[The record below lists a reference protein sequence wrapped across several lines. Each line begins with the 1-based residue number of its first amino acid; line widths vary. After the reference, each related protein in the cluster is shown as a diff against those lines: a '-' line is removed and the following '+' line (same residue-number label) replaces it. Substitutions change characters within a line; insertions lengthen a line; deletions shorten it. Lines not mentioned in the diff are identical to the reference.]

1 MSNRRSGAFGIQ
13 DRLSWTWRVLATRLT
28 AVLLLAVM
36 HGIAPA
42 QTEDLTGAVRIAQT
56 PPVPNP
62 RTGTIDATFTVTNT
76 SPHTLLGPLALV
88 LESASPASVALYN
101 SRGRTQDDA
110 DFVALPLPF
119 GTLAP
124 GASVSVPVQL
134 LTYGQPVRNTVFAVH
149 GRKLLPTQSA
159 RLVVSA
165 VYLEGVDG
173 KKHGTPVG
181 GGWEVFVGGAR
192 RGVTNP
198 DGRLEIVVPI
208 ESTGVA
214 VQRPPSYVGVASLP
228 KLAAGSVTS
237 AKVIVDEGKELGFGT
252 LLRLQESRQG
262 VLARNPAAV
271 TLRVVKDERTVKLAE
286 VNHVDVSDR
295 RDQLDLKGV
304 FSIQPDGSVATSG
317 AAFMKAMAGRTGPQ
331 EIILGA
337 TDQSG
342 DFHFDSVHFQFADHR
357 LRVQLVAP
365 PSNPG
370 LKLAG
375 LRITARMREGDLRF
389 LAESD
394 SDGVVVFP
402 DMPAGVLHFSGRT
415 REGGLQYN
423 VTGIAEIAR
432 DTLVRLTLRGPADIQ
447 AMVQSTVVEAL
458 PAEAPRRAAAINDP
472 TGPKR

>member
-76 SPHTLLGPLALV
+76 SPHTLLGPLGLV

-101 SRGRTQDDA
+101 SHGRIRGGA
-110 DFVALPLPF
+110 DVVELPLPV

-149 GRKLLPTQSA
+149 GRRLLPAQSA
-159 RLVVSA
+159 RLVVAA
-165 VYLEGVDG
+165 VFWEGITG
-173 KKHGTPVG
+173 KQNISVG
-181 GGWEVFVGGAR
+181 GGWEVLVDGAR

-198 DGRLEIVVPI
+198 DGRLEMVVPI

-214 VQRPPSYVGVASLP
+214 VQRRPNNAGVELLP

-237 AKVIVDEGKELGFGT
+237 VKVIVDEGKSPGFGS

-262 VLARNPAAV
+262 VLARDAAAV
-271 TLRVVKDERTVKLAE
+271 TLRVFKDERAIRLAE